1 MIQGK
6 NMSENKVL
14 IGNSFP
20 FSLIRRKAVITPC
33 SLSEL
38 QGQLIN
44 AEIASFWGHSNT
56 LNAINQILG
65 RDLTPASDRPA
76 LTLSLANKPVLDG
89 VEFSECWILSPDYRK
104 NFRPAIGEE
113 VSADAICN
121 WQCLKITF

>member
-1 MIQGK
+1 MIEHK
-6 NMSENKVL
+6 KIL

-20 FSLIRRKAVITPC
+20 LSLIRREVSISPYPLKE
-33 SLSEL
+33 LFNEMKNSE
-38 QGQLIN
+38 IV
-44 AEIASFWGHSNT
+44 SFWGHRNT
-56 LNAINQILG
+56 LEAVKATLG
-65 RDLTPASDRPA
+65 IDLTPPCERPA

-113 VSADAICN
+113 VSADDICN